1 MGARGVFEV
10 SVDGFIRVEVVRL
23 QKSLMSVGRKNSCME
38 KSTFKKLIACSLD
51 VFVKLVKLMI
61 ASSDGSDVISVT
73 LPCQRVRQVYGES
86 ALNKARQE
94 SENEIERKENVRGQA
109 ALEVKLELWSGISG
123 EQLRIELPT
132 T

>member
-1 MGARGVFEV
+1 
-10 SVDGFIRVEVVRL
+10 
-23 QKSLMSVGRKNSCME
+23 
-38 KSTFKKLIACSLD
+38 
-51 VFVKLVKLMI
+51 MI
-61 ASSDGSDVISVT
+61 ASSDGSDVISGT

-86 ALNKARQE
+86 AFNKARQE
-94 SENEIERKENVRGQA
+94 SENEIERKEKVRGQA